1 MSWQP
6 VVKIHV
12 GSGIPQSNIKE
23 INSWDIQGDQVE
35 SGSFDL
41 QYFHLSV
48 PAHPAEALHLSDQYI
63 CTWDPL
69 HMRSVVYN
77 HIRQDS
83 SFSWLV

>member
-1 MSWQP
+1 M
-6 VVKIHV
+6 
-12 GSGIPQSNIKE
+12 
-23 INSWDIQGDQVE
+23 E